1 MATTT
6 TNAASLPETIAK
18 AIGNGKS
25 KNEVMKTLVNSGI
38 NPADAQAMVDFAVK
52 NYSSAI
58 RAGAMAQIGSGLLLF
73 FIGLVITAGTYS
85 MASSGGTGGFYVIS
99 YGPMIF
105 GVVRVVRGLFRLIF
119 A

>member
-1 MATTT
+1 MTTTT
-6 TNAASLPETIAK
+6 TNTVSLPETIAK
-18 AIGNGKS
+18 AIGGGKS
-25 KNEVMKTLVNSGI
+25 KNDVMKTLVASGI
-38 NPADAQAMVDFAVK
+38 NASDAQAMVDFAVK
-52 NYSSAI
+52 NYSSTI
-58 RAGAMAQIGSGLLLF
+58 RAGAMGQIGSGLLLF

-105 GVVRVVRGLFRLIF
+105 GVIRVIRGLFRLVV